1 MKTLVHLVR
10 HAEVENPHN
19 VWYGRLEG
27 FVLSERGLRQ
37 AEALGEYFA
46 SRGIEGIYSSPMT
59 RAQQTS
65 AAIARH
71 HGLEVVVDEDLI
83 ESETKLQGKPGDM
96 RVFRNPL
103 NARHF
108 MNPFRPSW
116 GESYQSIR
124 TRMMAVVDRIRSKH
138 QGAETIAV
146 SHMTPVLVA
155 RLGIEMNP
163 RPPWRAGLPC
173 ARASVTT
180 IEFDDDRYVSTLYTP
195 VGSSVR

>member
-10 HAEVENPHN
+10 HAEVENPNN

-37 AEALGEYFA
+37 AEALGDYFA
-46 SRGIEGIYSSPMT
+46 SRAIAGVYSSPMT

-83 ESETKLQGKPGDM
+83 ESEAKLQGKPADT
-96 RVFRNPL
+96 RLFRNPL

-108 MNPFRPSW
+108 INPLRPSW
-116 GESYQSIR
+116 GESYKS
-124 TRMMAVVDRIRSKH
+124 TRSRMLAAVDRVRQLHQGGEAVV
-138 QGAETIAV
+138 V

-155 RLGIEMNP
+155 RLGIEMNAK
-163 RPPWRAGLPC
+163 PPWRAGLPC